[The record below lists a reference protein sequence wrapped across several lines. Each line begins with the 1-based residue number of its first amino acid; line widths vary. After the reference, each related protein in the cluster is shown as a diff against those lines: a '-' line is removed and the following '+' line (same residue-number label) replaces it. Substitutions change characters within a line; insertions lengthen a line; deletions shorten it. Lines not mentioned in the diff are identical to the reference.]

1 MNSKY
6 VCQLATPLSPSSL
19 LLCHRY
25 APPSAELLAYYR
37 GRIEDFET
45 ERQEFLKRFQEIHVL
60 QAPTTASPCQT
71 AHLTLTL
78 AGTLPPPTGVP

>member
-6 VCQLATPLSPSSL
+6 VCQLATSLSPSSL

-60 QAPTTASPCQT
+60 QSTHYPLTVPNRTPHT
-71 AHLTLTL
+71 HTHL
-78 AGTLPPPTGVP
+78 ARCHP